1 MKLTWETSEIFSRY
15 KSNSQRIRCL
25 SEKWFS
31 EEMFCPACS
40 SDSLEA
46 YKTGNPVADFFC
58 PECEEKFQLKSQG
71 KSLTGKINDGAY
83 SKMIEAV
90 RNDAAPNFFLL
101 HYNPMEWTVADLVVV
116 PKQFFVESIIEKRK
130 PLSSGARRSGW
141 VGCNLL
147 LSGVPLDG
155 RITVVSDYEPVEEKD
170 VRSRWKKISF
180 LKEKNADKRSWLVD
194 TMWCIRDLG
203 KETFSLEDVYAYEEH
218 LKKLHPENNNIQPK
232 IRQQLQFL
240 RDAGYLSFVERGRYK
255 LVK

>member
-1 MKLTWETSEIFSRY
+1 MELSWDTSEVFSRY
-15 KSNSQRIRCL
+15 KSNSQRVRCL

-40 SDSLEA
+40 SDSLEP

-71 KSLTGKINDGAY
+71 KPLAGRINDGAY

-90 RNDAAPNFFLL
+90 RKDAAPNFFLL
-101 HYNPMEWTVADLVVV
+101 HYDPARWMVSDLLVV
-116 PKQFFVESIIEKRK
+116 PKTFFTESIIEKRK
-130 PLSSGARRSGW
+130 PLAASARRSGW

-147 LSGVPLDG
+147 LSGIPLDG
-155 RITVVSDYEPVEEKD
+155 RIQVVEGYRPVEKTA
-170 VRSRWKKISF
+170 VRSVWKRTSF
-180 LKEKNADKRSWLVD
+180 LKEKNAAKRSWLVD
-194 TMWCIRDLG
+194 TMWCIRDLR
-203 KETFSLEDVYAYEEH
+203 KEAFSLEDVYAYEEH

-240 RDAGYLSFVERGRYK
+240 RDEGYLSFLERGRYK
-255 LVK
+255 VRK